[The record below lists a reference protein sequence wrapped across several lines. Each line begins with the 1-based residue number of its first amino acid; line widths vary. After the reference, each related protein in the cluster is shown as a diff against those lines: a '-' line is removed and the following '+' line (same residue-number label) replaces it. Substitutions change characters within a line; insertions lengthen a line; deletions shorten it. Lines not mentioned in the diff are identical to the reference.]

1 MKRLIMYVIL
11 IFVCDL
17 FNYIK
22 LINIV
27 YVYCYI
33 FRNCILIIKIIY
45 LLIKGY
51 QGVIK
56 IENNIIVMIIFKCIN
71 CINLYILCWFSQL

>member
-33 FRNCILIIKIIY
+33 FRNCILIIKIIC

-51 QGVIK
+51 
-56 IENNIIVMIIFKCIN
+56 
-71 CINLYILCWFSQL
+71 